1 MAISGFV
8 INGRYH
14 TVLTRSTWTLHN
26 VTRETTNGHAMKTR
40 VIGVRLSSDERA
52 ALKIEAQ
59 SDDRS
64 MSAMV
69 RKIVVNRLIAAG
81 RLKSKRQKEGA
92 RA

>member
-1 MAISGFV
+1 V
-8 INGRYH
+8 ILDGRYH
-14 TVLTRSTWTLHN
+14 AVLISSTWTLHN
-26 VTRETTNGHAMKTR
+26 VTVETTSGHVMKTR
-40 VIGVRLSSDERA
+40 VIGVRFSSDERA

-69 RKIVVNRLIAAG
+69 RKIVVNRLLAAG